1 MPSKEKKKKSDKAKK
16 KIPEEK
22 KVLPPEE
29 KPQLSDE
36 ERLKEKLVKRAH
48 KLGIN
53 KIRFANVE
61 RWEEFHEIEKEFY
74 PQSIWPWSR
83 TVISLAVQIFP
94 SMIETT
100 PSVVYSELYNTT
112 NRYLD
117 EAAYLIANYLNQKGY
132 RAHFFPRDC
141 YGDISVLVK
150 KPEAAFS
157 HVIAGK
163 YAGMGTIGMNHTLLT
178 PEFGPRI
185 RLVSVI
191 TDAVIPPDD
200 MFQEELCLR
209 CKMCVKNCPTQAFT
223 PHDDRIV
230 ADMDKFRCAAY
241 HQKLKGEFRYP
252 CGVCVAVCPV
262 GADKKIYGRH
272 SVPAEGIAHC
282 QNFGSKNAVEALE
295 SET

>member
-1 MPSKEKKKKSDKAKK
+1 MSSKKKNKTSGTKN
-16 KIPEEK
+16 IPEESVSHNPKLKQKIIK
-22 KVLPPEE
+22 K
-29 KPQLSDE
+29 
-36 ERLKEKLVKRAH
+36 AH
-48 KLGIN
+48 KLGMNLIG
-53 KIRFANVE
+53 FTNVE
-61 RWEEFHEIEKEFY
+61 RWEEFHEIREEFY
-74 PQSIWPWSR
+74 PQNIWPWCR
-83 TVISLAVQIFP
+83 TVISMAVQIFP

-117 EAAYLIANYLNQKGY
+117 ESSYLIANYLNQKGY

-163 YAGMGTIGMNHTLLT
+163 YAGLGTIGMNHTLLT

-191 TDAVIPPDD
+191 TDAEFEPDE
-200 MFQEELCLR
+200 MIQEDLCIR
-209 CKMCVKNCPTQAFT
+209 CRMCAKNCPTQAFT
-223 PHDDRIV
+223 PQNNAVV
-230 ADMDKFRCAAY
+230 ADMDKFKCAAY

-252 CGVCVAVCPV
+252 CGVCVAVCPIGV
-262 GADKKIYGRH
+262 DKKIYGRK
-272 SVPAEGIAHC
+272 SVSDAGIAHC
-282 QNFGSKNAVEALE
+282 QNFGSKNAIV
-295 SET
+295 SKSSK